1 MRFYISTG
9 LLNRRRA
16 EELSETLQRRG
27 HELTYDWMS
36 NGDVRREGDIR
47 MGEVAF
53 NELRAVRDAE
63 LVVVLLPGGGGT
75 HTELGLAIATRGNK
89 RIIIWSEQGDEFS
102 FDERTCVFYFHPCC
116 ERVVCPFEE
125 LLSRLDTEQIGS
137 DITRAHEP
145 EEQRE

>member
-9 LLNRRRA
+9 VYGSAKA
-16 EELSETLQRRG
+16 EALSEVLKRRG

-36 NGDVRREGDIR
+36 HGDIRRDGEVR

-63 LVVVLLPGGGGT
+63 LVVVLLPGGAGT
-75 HTELGLAIATRGNK
+75 HTELGQAIATRGNK
-89 RIIIWSEQGDEFS
+89 RIIIWSEDGLEFS
-102 FDERTCVFYFHPCC
+102 PDERTCVFYFHPCC

-125 LLSRLDTEQIGS
+125 LIKRLDTEQIGS
-137 DITRAHEP
+137 DITRLHLD
-145 EEQRE
+145 